1 MKFELKYKKYKQKYL
16 NLKKQYGGN
25 PFLIKDANLE
35 YYHKKYVEFNSSI
48 TIYGEQHSLD
58 YNKFLSKYIDSLY
71 STDRRQ
77 LIILEKNKLELMSE
91 NPIFKLMTQEH
102 SEKDKNIMI
111 KKIGINT
118 APSPILYFSAVYK
131 HGVNFPNTEIICGDI
146 RLKKIFNLI
155 IELDEISKLNPEE
168 IINIEFLTKFKD
180 GWQEQLSFLTAPEYT
195 VLKDE
200 ATALLLE
207 ILPTMKNNE
216 VNKISNI
223 LNQKWVYLSNISMLQ
238 YIIQHI
244 KEGID
249 ITLFLGAIHMPHLI
263 EEIEKLYP
271 SLIDDLAVKE
281 VLDNYIQSPELS
293 YQDDNFDT
301 DPKYSSKWFIGKK
314 RLTGYEIKP
323 DIYYWIRFKNSTSS
337 FTNYKLKGYEGEKII
352 LEQADWMHD
361 QKNIKL
367 DINNIYAYL

>member
-1 MKFELKYKKYKQKYL
+1 
-16 NLKKQYGGN
+16 
-25 PFLIKDANLE
+25 
-35 YYHKKYVEFNSSI
+35 
-48 TIYGEQHSLD
+48 
-58 YNKFLSKYIDSLY
+58 
-71 STDRRQ
+71 
-77 LIILEKNKLELMSE
+77 
-91 NPIFKLMTQEH
+91 
-102 SEKDKNIMI
+102 
-111 KKIGINT
+111 
-118 APSPILYFSAVYK
+118 
-131 HGVNFPNTEIICGDI
+131 
-146 RLKKIFNLI
+146 
-155 IELDEISKLNPEE
+155 
-168 IINIEFLTKFKD
+168 
-180 GWQEQLSFLTAPEYT
+180 
-195 VLKDE
+195 
-200 ATALLLE
+200 
-207 ILPTMKNNE
+207 
-216 VNKISNI
+216 
-223 LNQKWVYLSNISMLQ
+223 MLQ